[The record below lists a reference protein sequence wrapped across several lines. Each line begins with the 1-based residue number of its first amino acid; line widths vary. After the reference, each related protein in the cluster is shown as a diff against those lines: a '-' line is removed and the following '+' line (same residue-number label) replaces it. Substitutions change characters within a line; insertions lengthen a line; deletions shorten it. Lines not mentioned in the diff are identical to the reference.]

1 MTEKETDEAVKEI
14 REDIL
19 LKENHK
25 IKTQK
30 KLIFDGRQYSL
41 RLPKKY
47 VEEAGID
54 ISKDEFEI
62 VLEFPEPIAKEKPTL
77 KIQLKRK

>member
-19 LKENHK
+19 SKENHK